1 MRMRQPN
8 INAGCGR
15 PAAARRPKTKRAAL
29 ACSTTWGEMRVKTMK
44 TKKSSS
50 LSAELR
56 LSVYFFIILFLFG
69 RLPFSYFDKVP
80 INTDT
85 VSKDDSNN
93 SMSMYLSALWSS
105 VSSLVSRLLETLG
118 LQGKEGS
125 IILLGLDNAGKT
137 TLLHRLQTD
146 TIRSF
151 PPTDRPTESAAAIQ
165 LGGIQFRVTDL
176 GGHEAVRHL
185 WSDYLTENA
194 AVLFVV
200 DAADAVRL
208 EEAAYELDALL
219 HTLDTNIA
227 VCVLLNKCDL
237 PEALSTASILQKL
250 EWERLEQERKSKD
263 AESAMAIFRI
273 SVFKGEGYSEAFRW
287 VGKYL

>member
-1 MRMRQPN
+1 MNHDR
-8 INAGCGR
+8 
-15 PAAARRPKTKRAAL
+15 
-29 ACSTTWGEMRVKTMK
+29 
-44 TKKSSS
+44 S
-50 LSAELR
+50 LSPLRELR
-56 LSVYFFIILFLFG
+56 LSVSFVFYLCLFG
-69 RLPFSYFDKVP
+69 RLPVSYLDEFPFGKE
-80 INTDT
+80 IA
-85 VSKDDSNN
+85 SKDEDGTNN
-93 SMSMYLSALWSS
+93 NNMSSYLSAFWSS
-105 VSSLVSRLLETLG
+105 VSALVTRILERLG

-125 IILLGLDNAGKT
+125 IVLLGLDNAGKT

-194 AVLFVV
+194 AVLFVI
-200 DAADAVRL
+200 DAADPERL

-219 HTLDTNIA
+219 ETLDASIA

-237 PEALSTASILQKL
+237 SEAMPTANILQKL
-250 EWERLEQERKSKD
+250 EWERLEKERKSTD

-273 SVFKGEGYSEAFRW
+273 SVFKGEGFPEAFRW